1 MAKTKQQT
9 IEDGRQAQRLLS
21 DEALMRVFAE
31 VEGNIYDSFAACD
44 PMDPDEMMRLRSE
57 LFGVQT
63 LRTRLRIWA
72 DNAKIEDSKQT

>member
-9 IEDGRQAQRLLS
+9 IEDGRQAQRLLN

-31 VEGNIYDSFAACD
+31 VEGNIYDSFASCD

-72 DNAKIEDSKQT
+72 DNAKIEESK